1 MQNST
6 ISPLGPKHSKLKAV
20 KAGVALICL
29 ALGTLVSSVSA
40 AQLPDFTSLVKNNE
54 AAVVNISTTSEPKRR
69 PSSPGRPGGNDRLE
83 EFYKFFGP
91 PGGPNGPN
99 SPRGGPPRNPN
110 RSLGSGFIIAAD
122 GYVLTNNHV
131 VEDADEIIVRTS
143 DRREYEATLVG
154 ADPRS
159 DLALLKIESKDDFP
173 ILKMGNF
180 DDVEVGQWVL
190 AIGSPFGFD
199 YSVTA
204 GIVSAKGRSLSNPRI
219 GNYVPFIQTDV
230 AINPGNSGGPLFNL
244 KGEVV
249 GINSQIYSNSG
260 GFMGVSFAIPIDIA
274 MDVVDQ
280 LKDKGRVS
288 RGWLGVEILELTKD
302 LAEGFG
308 LDRPKGA
315 LVTRVLKDSPAEKGG
330 LEDEDIILEF
340 NGDEIARASELPQF
354 VGRAPVGEASKV
366 VVMRDGK
373 KVKLA
378 VTIGELPENP
388 QMQRQGRGSSTQEDA
403 FGLTVGAISPKVTR
417 ELGIDAGVEVFAV
430 ADIAESAGFAV
441 GDVILRMRGQKIDG
455 LEGFKAVVASIKPG
469 QVVPVKV
476 QRQQRSLY
484 LALKV
489 PTDK

>member
-1 MQNST
+1 
-6 ISPLGPKHSKLKAV
+6 
-20 KAGVALICL
+20 
-29 ALGTLVSSVSA
+29 
-40 AQLPDFTSLVKNNE
+40 
-54 AAVVNISTTSEPKRR
+54 
-69 PSSPGRPGGNDRLE
+69 
-83 EFYKFFGP
+83 
-91 PGGPNGPN
+91 
-99 SPRGGPPRNPN
+99 
-110 RSLGSGFIIAAD
+110 
-122 GYVLTNNHV
+122 
-131 VEDADEIIVRTS
+131 
-143 DRREYEATLVG
+143 
-154 ADPRS
+154 
-159 DLALLKIESKDDFP
+159 
-173 ILKMGNF
+173 MGNF

-204 GIVSAKGRSLSNPRI
+204 GIVSAKGRSLSNPRT

-244 KGEVV
+244 DGEVV

-280 LKDKGRVS
+280 LKDNGRVS

-308 LDRPKGA
+308 LDRPQGA

-330 LEDEDIILEF
+330 LLDEDIILEF
-340 NGDEIARASELPQF
+340 NGDEIPRASDLPHF

-366 VVMRDGK
+366 IIMREGK
-373 KVKLA
+373 KVKLK

-388 QMQRQGRGSSTQEDA
+388 QLQRLGSRSNAQENT
-403 FGLTVGAISPKVTR
+403 FGLTVGAVSPQVSR
-417 ELGIDAGVEVFAV
+417 ELGIDTGVEVFAV
-430 ADIAESAGFAV
+430 EGIAQSAGFAV
-441 GDVILRMRGQKIDG
+441 GDVILRMRGQKVDD
-455 LEGFKAVVASIKPG
+455 LDKFKEIADLIKPG
-469 QVVPVKV
+469 QVVPVKI

-489 PTDK
+489 PSDKK

>member
-1 MQNST
+1 MQNRK
-6 ISPLGPKHSKLKAV
+6 ISSLGPKHSRLKAV
-20 KAGVALICL
+20 KASLVLICL
-29 ALGTLVSSVSA
+29 ALTTLVSNVSA
-40 AQLPDFTSLVKNNE
+40 AQLPDFTALVKNNE

-69 PSSPGRPGGNDRLE
+69 ANAPGRPGGNDRLE

-91 PGGPNGPN
+91 PGGPN
-99 SPRGGPPRNPN
+99 SPRDGQPRNPS

-159 DLALLKIESKDDFP
+159 DLALLKITSKSDFP

-204 GIVSAKGRSLSNPRI
+204 GIVSAKGRSLSNPRT

-244 KGEVV
+244 DGEVV

-280 LKDKGRVS
+280 LKETGRVS
-288 RGWLGVEILELTKD
+288 RGWLGVEILELSKD

-308 LDRPKGA
+308 LDRPQGA
-315 LVTRVLKDSPAEKGG
+315 LITRVLKDSPAEKGG
-330 LEDEDIILEF
+330 LQDEDIILEF
-340 NGDEIARASELPQF
+340 NGDEISRASELPQF
-354 VGRAPVGEASKV
+354 VGRAPVGEASRV
-366 VVMRDGK
+366 LVLRDGE

-388 QMQRQGRGSSTQEDA
+388 QLQRQGRGSSTEENA
-403 FGLTVGAISPKVTR
+403 FGLTIGAISPQLSR
-417 ELGIDAGVEVFAV
+417 ELGLDAGVEVFAV

-441 GDVILRMRGQKIDG
+441 GDVILRMRGQKVDG
-455 LEGFKAVVASIKPG
+455 VEDFKEVIAAIKPG

-489 PTDK
+489 PMGN

>member
-1 MQNST
+1 MQSGKNSF
-6 ISPLGPKHSKLKAV
+6 LGPRYSKLKAV

-29 ALGTLVSSVSA
+29 ALAALVSNVSA

-69 PSSPGRPGGNDRLE
+69 SNGPGRPRGNDRLE

-99 SPRGGPPRNPN
+99 NPRGGQPRDPS

-131 VEDADEIIVRTS
+131 VDDADEIIVRTS

-173 ILKMGNF
+173 ILKMGNY

-204 GIVSAKGRSLSNPRI
+204 GIVSAKGRSLSNPRT

-244 KGEVV
+244 DGEVV

-280 LKDKGRVS
+280 LKENGRVS

-308 LDRPKGA
+308 LDRPQGA

-330 LEDEDIILEF
+330 LKDEDIILEF
-340 NGDEIARASELPQF
+340 NGDEISRASELPQF

-366 VVMRDGK
+366 LVMRDGK

-388 QMQRQGRGSSTQEDA
+388 QLQAQGRGSSTQENS
-403 FGLTVGAISPKVTR
+403 FGLTIGDISSKVAR
-417 ELGIDAGVEVFAV
+417 ELGIDAGVEVVAV
-430 ADIAESAGFAV
+430 ASVAESAGFAV
-441 GDVILRMRGQKIDG
+441 GDVILRMRGQKIGGVAD
-455 LEGFKAVVASIKPG
+455 FKEVVATIKPG
-469 QVVPVKV
+469 QVVPIKV

-489 PTDK
+489 PKDK

>member
-1 MQNST
+1 MQNSVNS
-6 ISPLGPKHSKLKAV
+6 ILGLQKSKLKAF
-20 KAGVALICL
+20 KAGFALICL
-29 ALGTLVSSVSA
+29 ALITLASNVSA
-40 AQLPDFTSLVKNNE
+40 AQLPDFTSLVKENE
-54 AAVVNISTTSEPKRR
+54 AAVVNISTTSERKRR
-69 PSSPGRPGGNDRLE
+69 PTVPGRPDGDDRLE

-91 PGGPNGPN
+91 PGGPNN
-99 SPRGGPPRNPN
+99 PRGGQPRNPN
-110 RSLGSGFIIAAD
+110 RSLGSGFIIAKD

-131 VEDADEIIVRTS
+131 VDDADEIIVRTS
-143 DRREYEATLVG
+143 DRREYIATLVG

-159 DLALLKIESKDDFP
+159 DLALLKIESKADFP

-204 GIVSAKGRSLSNPRI
+204 GIVSAKGRSLSNPRT

-244 KGEVV
+244 DGEVV

-280 LKDKGRVS
+280 LKESGRVS

-308 LDRPKGA
+308 LDRPQGA

-340 NGDEIARASELPQF
+340 NGDEISRASELPQF

-366 VVMRDGK
+366 LVMRDGK

-388 QMQRQGRGSSTQEDA
+388 QLQRRGRGSSTQENS
-403 FGLTVGAISPKVTR
+403 FGLTVGAISPQSNR
-417 ELGIDAGVEVFAV
+417 ELSTDEGVEVFAV

-441 GDVILRMRGQKIDG
+441 GDVILRMRGQKINNVED
-455 LEGFKAVVASIKPG
+455 FKKVAASIRPG
-469 QVVPVKV
+469 QIVPIKV

-489 PTDK
+489 PADN